1 MTAWCATYRLQ
12 FRQDFDLDAAAALV
26 PYLERLGVSRVYAS
40 PLTRATSGSSH
51 GYDVCAFDEID
62 PALGGGAAFGRFV
75 EALRAHGMGLL
86 LDFVP
91 NHMAASVENPWW
103 RSVLELGEE
112 SPFAEFFDIDWAAR
126 SGATPGKVLVP
137 VLGDSYEKVLE
148 GGELRLVFEPQR
160 GVPEVRFHEKRFPVN
175 PDTWPLLFAGEDGA
189 LAERAA
195 AGDPTARAAVERA
208 LQRVNA
214 DTARLHAVLE
224 AQRYRLAHWR
234 AATFAVNY
242 RRFFDINELV
252 GLRIDRAPVFEA
264 VHSFVLGLIAEGA
277 VAGLRLDHIDGLRDP
292 AGYLAGLAKVT
303 RQVARDA
310 GFPLYVEK
318 ILGPGE
324 ELRRSWPVAGTTG
337 YETLNRL
344 TGLHVDPAG
353 AGPLTDTYAELTGA
367 ETDFETVVDEAKRFV
382 LARLFAGELDALSQ
396 RAAEVAGLPV
406 ESRDIPQGA
415 LREALGELLVAFPV
429 YRSYLVRPPAA
440 GADAELL
447 GRVFA
452 AARAA
457 CPEEAAAG
465 LDFLEWLLCEGRYRD
480 DPAANELVLRLQQLS
495 GPVMAK
501 ALEDTA
507 FYRYQRLIALNEVGG
522 EPGQFGTAPEA
533 LHAAAAAGRADWPDG
548 LLASSS
554 HDSKFGEDLRARL
567 TVLSEVAE
575 AWRDAAGQWL
585 ADSEPFT
592 SPVGERGAPEAAM
605 RYRFFQTLVGAWPL
619 DLAVEDAGGMADLR
633 ARLQATMEKTVREAK
648 ERTRWTAQDPDYE
661 AAVRDFVARVMDP
674 AQAPELL
681 RSVRSFVAWIAPAGA
696 ANGLS
701 QTLLKLTLPGVP
713 DVYQGSELWNLAMV
727 DPDNRQPVDY
737 AHRQA
742 LLQVEQPLEALL
754 EAWRTGAVKQRLIAR
769 VLRLRRELPAL
780 FAEADYRPLETAGSE
795 DRRVFAFARTL
806 GDQALVVAIP
816 RLVMPL
822 LERGGR
828 PVLAP
833 DAWGDTRILLPPD
846 LRGRTWTAHVGQA
859 AEAPAE
865 SMPAAGLLAG
875 FPGALLVGR
884 AGSV

>member
-1 MTAWCATYRLQ
+1 MTPWRATYRLQ
-12 FRQDFDLDAAAALV
+12 FRQGFDLDAAAALV
-26 PYLERLGVSRVYAS
+26 PYLDRLGVSHVYAS
-40 PLTRATSGSSH
+40 PLTQATSGSSH

-62 PALGGGAAFGRFV
+62 PALGGGTAFGRFV
-75 EALRAHGMGLL
+75 EALRARGMGLL

-137 VLGDSYEKVLE
+137 VLGDLYEKVLE

-160 GVPEVRFHEKRFPVN
+160 GVPEVRFHDKRFPVN
-175 PDTWPLLFAGEDGA
+175 PDTWPLLFEAEDGA

-195 AGDPTARAAVERA
+195 AGDATARGAVERA

-214 DTARLHAVLE
+214 ETARLHAVLE

-234 AATFAVNY
+234 AATFAINY

-292 AGYLAGLAKVT
+292 AGYLARLAEVT

-310 GFPLYVEK
+310 DFPLYVEK

-324 ELRRSWPVAGTTG
+324 SLRRSWPVAGTTG

-344 TGLHVDPAG
+344 TGLNVDPAG
-353 AGPLTDTYAELTGA
+353 TAPLTETYAALTGA
-367 ETDFETVVDEAKRFV
+367 ETDFDTVVDEAKRFV

-396 RAAEVAGLPV
+396 QAAEVAGTAV

-429 YRSYLVRPPAA
+429 YRSYLVGPPAA

-447 GRVFA
+447 ERVFA

-457 CPEEAAAG
+457 CPEEAVAG
-465 LDFLEWLLCEGRYRD
+465 LDFLEWLLREGRYRD

-533 LHAAAAAGRADWPDG
+533 LHAAAAAGRADWPEC

-567 TVLSEVAE
+567 TVLSEVPE

-619 DLAVEDAGGMADLR
+619 DLAVEDADGMADFR

-648 ERTRWTAQDPDYE
+648 ERTRWTAQDPEYE
-661 AAVRDFVARVMDP
+661 AAVREFVARVTDS

-681 RSVRSFVAWIAPAGA
+681 RSVRSFVAWIAPAA
-696 ANGLS
+696 ATNGLA

-713 DVYQGSELWNLAMV
+713 DIYQGSELWNLAMV
-727 DPDNRQPVDY
+727 DPDNRRPIDY
-737 AHRQA
+737 AHHRA
-742 LLQVEQPLEALL
+742 LMQVEQPLGALL
-754 EAWRTGAVKQRLIAR
+754 DVWRTGAVKQRLIAT
-769 VLRLRRELPAL
+769 VLGLRRELPAL

-795 DRRVFAFARTL
+795 DRRIFAFARTL
-806 GDQALVVAIP
+806 GEQALVVAVP

-828 PVLAP
+828 PALAS

-846 LRGRTWTAHVGQA
+846 LRGRTWSAHVGQA
-859 AEAPAE
+859 AGAAAE
-865 SMPAAGLLAG
+865 SLPAARLLAG
-875 FPGALLVGR
+875 FPGALLLGR
-884 AGSV
+884 VGSV